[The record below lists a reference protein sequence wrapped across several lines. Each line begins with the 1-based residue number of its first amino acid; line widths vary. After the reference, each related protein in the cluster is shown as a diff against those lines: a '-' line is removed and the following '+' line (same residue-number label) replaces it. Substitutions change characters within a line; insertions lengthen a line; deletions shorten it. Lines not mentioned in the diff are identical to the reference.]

1 MPVINQ
7 SEHHL
12 FESCLGGEYH
22 DEAQALAICS
32 VYSRTRV
39 AMDHRYSFFGNQ
51 QGGWNSTQHQ
61 LSRHLSE
68 DDSSSSAISISA
80 GQLSPFLD
88 SICINGTVVPAA
100 HIPVTFL
107 IHSLPQSIH
116 SIPGFLFSS
125 ACWMELSC
133 ELKWDSERFPFRHLV
148 EALKSLAEGLGGLER
163 AVLCLPK
170 SEIMTPQGRTM
181 MHSLSLLGFSQ
192 MHHRAALATTHILL
206 SAEL

>member
-1 MPVINQ
+1 MI
-7 SEHHL
+7 
-12 FESCLGGEYH
+12 
-22 DEAQALAICS
+22 
-32 VYSRTRV
+32 R
-39 AMDHRYSFFGNQ
+39 
-51 QGGWNSTQHQ
+51 
-61 LSRHLSE
+61 
-68 DDSSSSAISISA
+68 
-80 GQLSPFLD
+80 LSPFLD

-133 ELKWDSERFPFRHLV
+133 ELKWDSERFPFRHLYAALANSRV